1 MLHHAR
7 LRVVSCL
14 VLCTLKLTKTQSY
27 FRSLNINLRFPQ
39 LGCVR
44 VSKIA
49 WYPLECVT
57 VLPGSKFMGKL
68 SPDQV
73 AKVLEC
79 AWGIALLTCVGG
91 ITVDATL

>member
-1 MLHHAR
+1 M
-7 LRVVSCL
+7 
-14 VLCTLKLTKTQSY
+14 
-27 FRSLNINLRFPQ
+27 NINLRFPQ

-44 VSKIA
+44 VTKTA

-57 VLPGSKFMGKL
+57 VLPGTKYTSKL

-79 AWGIALLTCVGG
+79 A
-91 ITVDATL
+91 